1 MYKPMKI
8 VLTDAKT
15 VTNGDLD
22 LSVFSKYGE
31 LCIYET
37 TTYAQTAK
45 RLQDADAVLLN
56 KTVLD
61 ANILS
66 ACPKLR
72 YIGLFATGYNVIDTE
87 YTRAHGITVCNA
99 GSYST
104 DAVAQT
110 VFAMILEHASRVAS
124 YDAFVKEGG
133 WIASPT
139 FSPFVYPTEELCG
152 KMLGIIGCGSIG
164 KRVAA
169 IGAAFGMLPQFYSRS
184 AHPECSFP
192 QLDFETVLST
202 SDYLTVHCPLTP
214 QTDGM
219 FDRAAFS
226 KMKPG
231 AYFINTAR
239 GGILREQALFDAL
252 ESGHLSGA
260 AVDVLS
266 KEPMEPDCIL
276 LHAKNITFTPHVA
289 WAPLQ
294 TRKRLLGIAEQ
305 NLAAFL
311 QGKPMHVV
319 G

>member
-152 KMLGIIGCGSIG
+152 KTLGIIGCGYIG

-184 AHPECSFP
+184 AHPECPFP
-192 QLDFETVLST
+192 QLDFETVLAT

-239 GGILREQALFDAL
+239 GGVLREQALFDAL

-260 AVDVLS
+260 AADVLS
-266 KEPMEPDCIL
+266 KEPMEPDCVL

>member
-61 ANILS
+61 AKILS

-110 VFAMILEHASRVAS
+110 VFAMILEHASHVAS

-152 KMLGIIGCGSIG
+152 KTLGIIGCGSIG

-184 AHPECSFP
+184 AHPECPFP
-192 QLDFETVLST
+192 QLDFETVLAT

-239 GGILREQALFDAL
+239 GGVLREQALFDAL

-260 AVDVLS
+260 AADVLS
-266 KEPMEPDCIL
+266 KEPMEPDCVL

>member
-61 ANILS
+61 AKILS

-152 KMLGIIGCGSIG
+152 KTLGIIGCGSIG

-184 AHPECSFP
+184 AHPECPFP
-192 QLDFETVLST
+192 QLDFETVLAT

-239 GGILREQALFDAL
+239 GGVLREQALFDAL

-260 AVDVLS
+260 AADVLS